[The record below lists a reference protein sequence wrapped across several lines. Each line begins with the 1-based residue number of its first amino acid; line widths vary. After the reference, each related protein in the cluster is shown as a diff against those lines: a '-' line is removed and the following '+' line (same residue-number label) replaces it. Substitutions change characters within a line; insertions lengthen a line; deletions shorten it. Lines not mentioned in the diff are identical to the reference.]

1 MGDSTIR
8 GAHPVI
14 RAIVSVAARI
24 AASDVNAV
32 ILGEHGTGK
41 ELLARHIHQKGREP
55 EAAFV
60 RLDCQDLATRA
71 VAIDLCNS
79 AIGNGSGTGAIGGAL
94 ERARGGT
101 LFVDRLESFDTDRQ
115 FQLLST
121 VLTYAASEHLR
132 LLAAADLNGAGRS
145 SAAVDL
151 GLVEIQVPAL
161 RQRRSD
167 IPVLVRY
174 FLDLYAD
181 RHGVSA
187 QRVETAAMVALWQ
200 YDWPGNVRE
209 LESVVERIVVLGRG
223 EVIYCRDLPPH
234 IAALGQYRAPDP
246 PRPLLTA

>member
-1 MGDSTIR
+1 MSDSSIR

-24 AASDVNAV
+24 AASDVNALIV
-32 ILGEHGTGK
+32 GEHGTGK
-41 ELLARHIHQKGREP
+41 ELLARHIHQSGREP

-60 RLDCQDLATRA
+60 RLDCQDLAERA
-71 VAIDLCNS
+71 LVVDLCNS
-79 AIGNGSGTGAIGGAL
+79 ANGNGNGAVHGAL
-94 ERARGGT
+94 ARARGGT
-101 LFVDRLESFDTDRQ
+101 LFVDHLDCFDVARQ
-115 FQLLST
+115 IQVLST
-121 VLTYAASEHLR
+121 VLHSAASVR
-132 LLAAADLNGAGRS
+132 VRVLAAADVNGSGRS
-145 SAAVDL
+145 IAAVEL
-151 GLVEIQVPAL
+151 GLVEIPVPAL

-181 RHGVSA
+181 RHGVAA

-223 EVIYCRDLPPH
+223 DVIHCRDLPAH
-234 IAALGQYRAPDP
+234 IAALGQYRVPDP
-246 PRPLLTA
+246 PRRLVTA